1 MGVGSAT
8 SWSDYPILGPYS
20 IAVTGLTTVAQQVL
34 AADSGCKG
42 VIFHNPG
49 SKAKRIL
56 PVGQSLVGGTGGIV
70 IYPQTEYK
78 LLQDPNSHFNIN
90 CAWQAVTDDNTDGA
104 LTVLSF
110 TPNTPNAP
118 QVRTTIRTLIQ
129 NLITSPVSAETLTV
143 GTGSQLVLPADPNR
157 MGVQFHNPG
166 TVQIGVCPSNLG
178 AAIGAGSIIVL
189 PGDTKTI
196 LGNDY
201 VKVNCGWNAAALT
214 GNSNALTAMSL
225 YG

>member
-1 MGVGSAT
+1 MGVTSCI

-20 IAVTGLTTVAQQVL
+20 IAVTGLTTVAQTVL
-34 AADSGCKG
+34 AADPACKG

-49 SKAKRIL
+49 SKPKRIL
-56 PVGQSLVGGTGGIV
+56 PVGQALVGGTGGIV
-70 IYPQTEYK
+70 IYPQSEYK
-78 LLQDPNSHFNIN
+78 LLMDPNSHFNIN
-90 CAWQAVTDDNTDGA
+90 VAWQAVTDDNTDGL

-118 QVRTTIRTLIQ
+118 QVRQTIRTLMQ
-129 NLITSPVSAETLTV
+129 NSIASPVSSETLTL
-143 GTGSQLVLPADPNR
+143 GTGSQQILAADPQR

-166 TVQIGVCPSNLG
+166 SVQVAVCPSNLV
-178 AAIGAGSIIVL
+178 ASIGAGSIIVL

-201 VKVNCGWNAAALT
+201 VKINCAWNGAAQS
-214 GNSNALTAMSL
+214 GNANALTALSL